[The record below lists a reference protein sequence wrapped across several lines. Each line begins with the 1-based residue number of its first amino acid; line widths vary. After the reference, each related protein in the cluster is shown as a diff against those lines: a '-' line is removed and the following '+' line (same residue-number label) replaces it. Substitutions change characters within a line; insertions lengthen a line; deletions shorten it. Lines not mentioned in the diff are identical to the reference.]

1 MVKHTQT
8 IRQQKLTY
16 CLSVFDHFVR
26 LALKCLIFWLFGV
39 LAHSKQTK
47 QNKNFTST
55 LQVIEGLEGDL

>member
-8 IRQQKLTY
+8 IRRQKVTY
-16 CLSVFDHFVR
+16 CLIVFDHFVM
-26 LALKCLIFWLFGV
+26 LALKGLIFWLFRV